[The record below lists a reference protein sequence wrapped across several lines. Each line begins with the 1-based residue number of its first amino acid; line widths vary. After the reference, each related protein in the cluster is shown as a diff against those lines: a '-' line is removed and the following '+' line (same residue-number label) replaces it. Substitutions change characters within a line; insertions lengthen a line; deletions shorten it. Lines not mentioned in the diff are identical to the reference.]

1 MIKIK
6 IKEYLSDCLADMKIE
21 SNNIIIQ
28 NPRNHK
34 DVDYATNIALLLS
47 KKNNQDPHKLALSIK
62 QKLDENSNDF
72 FTKVTIAGP
81 GFINF
86 KINPNEYFKNIN
98 HVLKMGKSFGKSS
111 IGKGKKCLVEFVS
124 ANPTGP
130 LTIGHG
136 RGAIIGEFAS
146 RILNWC
152 GYNVE
157 REYYFNNAGKQMRVL
172 AESVYARYCEI
183 LKIEYEFPENGYFGE
198 YIFSIA
204 KKLVEKFPSGLNFEK
219 DSEKIKDFAENLIFI
234 EIKKTL
240 KNLGISFDNFFNE
253 KNLYDENKIEEV
265 LKELS
270 KKGLIYDKDG
280 AKWLH
285 ATKLNL
291 SQDRVLVKSTGEP
304 TYRLPDIAYHKNK
317 FERNYDIIIDVF
329 GADHQDAYPDVLSAC
344 QSLGFDSSKIKVLV
358 HQFVTVL
365 ENGKPIKMSTRKAN
379 FITLD
384 KLISRVGSDV
394 VKYFFA
400 MRGMNSHLNFDL
412 TLAEDES
419 DQNPV
424 FYIQYAHARACNI
437 LNRADYN
444 KKADFNY
451 KLLGNKEEIS
461 ISKLILSFPD
471 LVIKAKNHMEPQL
484 ISNYLFELASSF
496 HHFYAKHK
504 VISENENLTLSR
516 LHLVNAAKQVLN
528 NGLDILNISS
538 PEKM

>member
-172 AESVYARYCEI
+172 AESVYARYCEM